1 MIRDANETDF
11 ERIVDLNAGSSHL
24 TSVMDRARLARLDRE
39 SAYHRVTCVGD
50 NVAGFLLVFD
60 QNADYDS
67 VNYRWFVERYPHFLY
82 IDRIVVD
89 QSYRGAGLGSALY
102 RDLFDFARDAGV
114 PRITCEYNRVP
125 LNAVSREF
133 HRSFG
138 FSEVGTQWL
147 EGGKKQVSHQVV
159 EVTAEKP

>member
-1 MIRDANETDF
+1 MIRDATETDF
-11 ERIVDLNAGSSHL
+11 DRIVDLNAASSHL
-24 TSVMDRARLARLDRE
+24 TSAMNPARLASLHAQ

-60 QNADYDS
+60 QNASYDS
-67 VNYRWFVERYPHFLY
+67 VNYRWFVERYEHFLY

-89 QSYRGAGLGSALY
+89 ESYRGAGLGSALY
-102 RDLFDFARDAGV
+102 RDLFEFARDSGV
-114 PRITCEYNRVP
+114 QMITCEYNRFP

-133 HRSFG
+133 HASFG

-147 EGGKKQVSHQVV
+147 EGGKKQVSQQMAFVAP
-159 EVTAEKP
+159 EQP

>member
-39 SAYHRVTCVGD
+39 SAYHRVTCVGE

-67 VNYRWFVERYPHFLY
+67 VNYRWFVER
-82 IDRIVVD
+82 
-89 QSYRGAGLGSALY
+89 
-102 RDLFDFARDAGV
+102 
-114 PRITCEYNRVP
+114 
-125 LNAVSREF
+125 
-133 HRSFG
+133 
-138 FSEVGTQWL
+138 
-147 EGGKKQVSHQVV
+147 
-159 EVTAEKP
+159 